1 MLLQVL
7 YEGLLELWGGGR
19 AGASSAA
26 QFWAGGLAGTLC
38 WLSVLPFDVV
48 KSRLQVCLGWQLRQ
62 ETGNSADS
70 PSYKLTEF

>member
-48 KSRLQVCLGWQLRQ
+48 KSRLQVC
-62 ETGNSADS
+62 
-70 PSYKLTEF
+70 